1 MHHKVCLHW
10 CWARRRNICT
20 APSCAVNVHPQV
32 LRHKFLIQAR
42 QALNPLLS
50 TGGAFE
56 EEFEEAAPVK
66 KELFYTEGPASLKQA
81 RLQFAHFSLDRAASR
96 LAGAKRKRES
106 PDEDEEAE
114 RADTVSLMT
123 KVCACMRIHVLS
135 KAQRDRLACDLK
147 TCVLAALPIHKH
159 AEAVC
164 CITMQAMGSLR

>member
-1 MHHKVCLHW
+1 MYARKCADWEFMHDCLYASQAGPQSTDVAW
-10 CWARRRNICT
+10 WA
-20 APSCAVNVHPQV
+20 
-32 LRHKFLIQAR
+32 
-42 QALNPLLS
+42 
-50 TGGAFE
+50 GGAFE

-123 KVCACMRIHVLS
+123 KVGACIVFHFCS
-135 KAQRDRLACDLK
+135 KPQ
-147 TCVLAALPIHKH
+147 
-159 AEAVC
+159 
-164 CITMQAMGSLR
+164 